1 MPEQEPED
9 VYRFYAERGWRR
21 TDTGA
26 YLDTDL
32 FVDAR
37 PVMAAYRARS
47 RARLKA
53 LVAGGGRYFLDA
65 ASGANPATEYSDGYR
80 RHVCVDFTQAALC
93 EARAQAGER
102 GLYVRAD
109 MARLPFRAGS
119 VQAVYSAHTLYHL
132 PPEAQRLAVHE
143 LARCLAPGAPGI
155 IVYTSSGLQR
165 LGRWLRRRLGGT
177 PAARPGL
184 WVMPRAWLS
193 GELRAVGLRPRVRVH
208 QVLHSALTR
217 RLIPDNRLGAALLRV
232 LAWLEGA
239 LPGALAHAGYMLLFV
254 VRRDADG

>member
-1 MPEQEPED
+1 MTEPAPED

-21 TDTGA
+21 TATGA

-32 FVDAR
+32 FVDTR

-53 LVAGGGRYFLDA
+53 LLAGTGRYFLDA
-65 ASGANPATEYSDGYR
+65 ASGANPAIEYSHGYR
-80 RHVCVDFTQAALC
+80 WHVCVDFTQAALS
-93 EARAQAGER
+93 EARLQTGAR

-109 MARLPFRAGS
+109 LARLPFRAGS
-119 VQAVYSAHTLYHL
+119 VQAMFSAHTLYHL
-132 PPEAQRLAVHE
+132 PPEAQHAAVHE
-143 LARCLAPGAPGI
+143 LARCLAPGAPGV
-155 IVYTSSGLQR
+155 IVYTSAGLQR

-177 PAARPGL
+177 PASRPGL

-193 GELRAVGLRPRVRVH
+193 GELSAAGLRPRVRVH
-208 QVLHSALTR
+208 QVLHHALTR
-217 RLIPDNRLGAALLRV
+217 RLVPDNRLGAALLRA

-239 LPGALAHAGYMLLFV
+239 LPGPLARVGYMLLFV
-254 VRRDADG
+254 VRR